1 MTTFLEKLNKMSGG
15 LGRKA
20 FNSYVLNSTKD
31 YQKKYGFK
39 LGEGGEET
47 HNNEADAFKHAY
59 MQWLLNYYFD
69 SNVAKH
75 LGDMHEDE
83 TPNAAI
89 GERNMDLWN
98 NSIGRE
104 IAQEMRNSL
113 LPITFESPKDI
124 AARKIVEKIKN
135 GDIITTPDDPR
146 KFENMELE
154 RLSDKDRIHYKD
166 EFINLKGPISDDIME
181 RYLEQA
187 IDNDWTIPEKA
198 SLDKRVKSGELIYVE
213 SYTKA
218 DGTEINGYYRRKPV
232 K

>member
-1 MTTFLEKLNKMSGG
+1 MATFLEKLNKMSGG

-20 FNSYVLNSTKD
+20 FNSYVLNSTRE
-31 YQKKYGFK
+31 YQKKYGFE

-59 MQWLLNYYFD
+59 MQWLLDYYFD
-69 SNVAKH
+69 ADIATR
-75 LGDMHEDE
+75 LGNMHEDE
-83 TPNAAI
+83 TPNANI

-104 IAQEMRNSL
+104 IAEEMRKSISL
-113 LPITFESPKDI
+113 TTFESPKDI

-135 GDIITTPDDPR
+135 GDIITTPEDPR

-154 RLSDKDRIHYKD
+154 RLTDKDRIHYKD
-166 EFINLKGPISDDIME
+166 EFINLKEPLSDDIMS

-187 IDNDWTIPEKA
+187 IDNNWTIPEKSA
-198 SLDKRVKSGELIYVE
+198 LDKRVKAGELIYVD

-218 DGTEINGYYRRKPV
+218 DGTEISGYYRRKPV